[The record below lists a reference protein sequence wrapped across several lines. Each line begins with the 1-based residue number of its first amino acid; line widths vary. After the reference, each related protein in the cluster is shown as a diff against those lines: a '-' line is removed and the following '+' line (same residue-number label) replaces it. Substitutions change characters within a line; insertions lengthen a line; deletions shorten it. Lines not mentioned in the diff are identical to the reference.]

1 MICRS
6 SADLCQ
12 AERLFS
18 RCEQIVV
25 EEMLEIR
32 RNPCLNFAVM
42 VDGEV
47 RYLGFADQ
55 DIGPDGK
62 YRGNWM
68 EAASPIA
75 QGAIDVAMEPVRRAA
90 ELGYCGVAGV
100 DLAFTPDGAIY
111 VLDLN
116 FRLNGCTPMI
126 LLADALKDGG
136 GAEVIHFRK
145 LQGRLGGDALA
156 DALTPFVRDGRLVP
170 LSLFDAVAAGYPG
183 KPASVQAL
191 TLGSSR
197 EEVLALEAEIV
208 AVIA

>member
-6 SADLCQ
+6 SADLRQ
-12 AERLFS
+12 AEGLFS

-25 EEMLEIR
+25 EELLEIR
-32 RNPCLNFAVM
+32 RNPCLNLAVM
-42 VDGEV
+42 TDGEV

-68 EAASPIA
+68 EAASPIPK
-75 QGAIDVAMEPVRRAA
+75 GAIDVAMEPVRRAS

-100 DLAFTPDGAIY
+100 DLAFTSDGALY

-126 LLADALKDGG
+126 LLADALKERG
-136 GAEVIHFRK
+136 GADVMHFRK

-156 DALTPFVRDGRLVP
+156 EALMPFVGAGRLVP
-170 LSLFDAVAAGYPG
+170 LSLFDAVAAGYSG
-183 KPASVQAL
+183 KPSSVQAL

-197 EEVLALEAEIV
+197 EEVLELEAEIG